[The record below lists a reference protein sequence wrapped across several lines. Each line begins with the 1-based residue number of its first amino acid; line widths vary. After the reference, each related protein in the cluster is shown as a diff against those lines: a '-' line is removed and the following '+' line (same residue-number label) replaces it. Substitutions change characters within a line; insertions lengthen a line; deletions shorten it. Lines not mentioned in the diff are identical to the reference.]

1 MSHSWR
7 DWSKSDILYGI
18 LVPLIVVLIIVALSR
33 VSYVLG
39 FSSLSGAVYG
49 IIMELE
55 ELTVIVAVPLVLGL
69 VWNRW
74 AGGASGF
81 LMGGLFAL
89 YWSKPIRKY
98 ALGWSLQ
105 RRSSLAGLCS

>member
-74 AGGASGF
+74 AGGASGI
-81 LMGGLFAL
+81 
-89 YWSKPIRKY
+89 SD
-98 ALGWSLQ
+98 GWP
-105 RRSSLAGLCS
+105 LCPVLV

>member
-1 MSHSWR
+1 MYCLVYESFKLIYKTKERTFRRFVMSHSSR

-18 LVPLIVVLIIVALSR
+18 VIPIIIFVLIIVALSQ
-33 VSYVLG
+33 VSYALG

-69 VWNRW
+69 VWNKGQ
-74 AGGASGF
+74 AEPQDF
-81 LMGGLFAL
+81 
-89 YWSKPIRKY
+89 
-98 ALGWSLQ
+98 
-105 RRSSLAGLCS
+105 